1 MDRKLYNYYF
11 STSSNLILMKTRFS
25 IISITVLT
33 FFLFSFGLCD
43 KVADSV
49 VVTFDPAN
57 KLFPTV
63 AFTFS
68 SAPVTGTQTHTGSY
82 TVYQIDSTI
91 QSLTSNLGTKRYF
104 KDLLSVNVTKLT
116 LTITSGDADFSVIG
130 HAKCVA
136 HFSNINSSYSAP
148 DLNLMDQD
156 FGDKYAG
163 QKTITI
169 NIPVSL
175 TKRINALQASDPTQ
189 AAVSYS
195 LTVSTVKP
203 VTTAVT
209 IQAALSGSA
218 EVQ

>member
-1 MDRKLYNYYF
+1 
-11 STSSNLILMKTRFS
+11 MKTRFS
-25 IISITVLT
+25 FISLTVLT

-49 VVTFDPAN
+49 VITFDSAN

-68 SAPVTGTQTHTGSY
+68 SAPTTGTQTHTGSY
-82 TVYQIDSTI
+82 TVFQIDSTI
-91 QSLTSNLGTKRYF
+91 QSLTSSLGTKRYF

-130 HAKCVA
+130 HAKCDA

-163 QKTITI
+163 QKSITI
-169 NIPVSL
+169 SIPVSDL

-203 VTTAVT
+203 ITTSVT